1 MLYNAYEL
9 QRTMLSS
16 AAATMMLLGMNATK
30 NKIAFAADFD
40 AERPPSDGG
49 GDRGESSTA
58 MVVAEEEE
66 RVPPPPPPEKPVK
79 IKKKTTRERI
89 EELERLEEQ
98 QLEREEAIQEQNREI
113 QQQDSTIDGLQRQL
127 ELKNELIA
135 LLKRERDEAKEEAKL
150 AQGLCAQSAAIF

>member
-1 MLYNAYEL
+1 
-9 QRTMLSS
+9 MLSS
-16 AAATMMLLGMNATK
+16 VTTMLLRMNATK

-58 MVVAEEEE
+58 MVVADEEEK
-66 RVPPPPPPEKPVK
+66 VPPPPPEKPVK

-135 LLKRERDEAKEEAKL
+135 LLKRERDEAKEAAKL

>member
-1 MLYNAYEL
+1 M
-9 QRTMLSS
+9 SS
-16 AAATMMLLGMNATK
+16 AAATMMLLGMNE

-49 GDRGESSTA
+49 GGGGESSTA
-58 MVVAEEEE
+58 MVVADEEEK
-66 RVPPPPPPEKPVK
+66 VPKPPPEKPVK

-135 LLKRERDEAKEEAKL
+135 LLKRERDEAKEAAKL

>member
-1 MLYNAYEL
+1 
-9 QRTMLSS
+9 
-16 AAATMMLLGMNATK
+16 MLLGMNATK
-30 NKIAFAADFD
+30 KKIAFAADFD

-58 MVVAEEEE
+58 MVVAEEEEE

-135 LLKRERDEAKEEAKL
+135 LLKRERDEAKEAAKL